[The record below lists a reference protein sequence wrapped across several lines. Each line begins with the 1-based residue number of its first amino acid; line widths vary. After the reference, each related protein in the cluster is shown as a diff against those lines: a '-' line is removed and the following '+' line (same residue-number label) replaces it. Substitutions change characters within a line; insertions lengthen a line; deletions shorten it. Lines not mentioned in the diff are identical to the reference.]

1 MEEKDYCCT
10 CNGTQHTKVSAVM
23 ATVNI
28 VQILDVL
35 MIVAN
40 AGRV

>member
-10 CNGTQHTKVSAVM
+10 CNGTHWKKLSAVM
-23 ATVNI
+23 VTVNT
-28 VQILDVL
+28 VQILDAL